1 MSNNQW
7 VEIVAKLTLARSI
20 LSSAIVDIDN
30 IVSDIET
37 GHLSLS
43 KQSAEIL
50 INTIKDL
57 MANSDD
63 IGDKAVYIPDV
74 FLQLDRQLS
83 QSTTQTES
91 LEKLSQSVSESL
103 VNWNHLGSESVSANG
118 LNKKA
123 S

>member
-20 LSSAIVDIDN
+20 LASATVDIDN
-30 IVSDIET
+30 VVCDIER

-43 KQSAEIL
+43 KESAKIL
-50 INTIKDL
+50 ETMISDL
-57 MANSDD
+57 MTTSDG
-63 IGDKAVYIPDV
+63 IGDIAVYIPDV
-74 FLQLDRQLS
+74 FLQLDRQFS

-103 VNWNHLGSESVSANG
+103 VNWNNFDSYPTANG
-118 LNKKA
+118 LRKA

>member
-20 LSSAIVDIDN
+20 LASAILDIDN
-30 IVSDIET
+30 AVCDIER
-37 GHLSLS
+37 GDLSLS
-43 KQSAEIL
+43 KQSVKIL
-50 INTIKDL
+50 ETMIADL

-63 IGDKAVYIPDV
+63 IGEKAVYIPDV
-74 FLQLDRQLS
+74 FLQLDRQFS

-103 VNWNHLGSESVSANG
+103 VNWNNFDSYPTANG
-118 LNKKA
+118 LSRKA